1 MVQTVPKQ
9 GTREGYSLLG
19 LNRSNL
25 GLGNCKYLLLEAVWG
40 AKYVHQ
46 MLVIK
51 CPIHNLFKL
60 CCPPACVDSFFFSA
74 VGQWLFL
81 SGRITMPALLRREFN
96 GLLGVSLVTPQK
108 EEREAS
114 NKPF

>member
-60 CCPPACVDSFFFSA
+60 CCPPACVDSFLFFQLLVS
-74 VGQWLFL
+74 GYFYLGGLPCQLF
-81 SGRITMPALLRREFN
+81 
-96 GLLGVSLVTPQK
+96 
-108 EEREAS
+108 
-114 NKPF
+114 